1 MLNRKLAALIFEH
14 IFHLKAVHLP
24 RRGLSEDLKAA
35 TESAE
40 PTST

>member
-14 IFHLKAVHLP
+14 IFYLK